1 MHNCCNNYTRSQLLR
16 SAAAEA
22 GKGLPA
28 IEPGMP
34 EPGRDRA
41 LAAQLPLLERR
52 PRARRLRRLEDP
64 AGGLRGGDR
73 AGGARATRSSSRSSS
88 TAASTRSACSPRSAT
103 RATRSC
109 GRTWRSRP
117 KPGPNSPRTPR
128 LRWHP
133 GRRSAGDPARR
144 GQGQRLPGDRLRP
157 PRPVALHLA
166 PLLRDRRARDRLPHR
181 LARPLPR
188 PGRRRRQPAAGALD
202 GRLALADDRHRR
214 QAGGGDRQRR
224 RLRPLVARSATR
236 SPTRCSRASPTS
248 ARCPSTRPASARCGA
263 RPPRPRSCARTSA
276 ASATSPARSP
286 TPTTTSPTSSPASP
300 PTSALGL
307 PLKVVT
313 ISAAG
318 GYDTHADQAADLDRN
333 LRETCEGLLAFQ
345 RDLEARGLADRV
357 LVEMWSEFGRRPEE
371 NGSARDRPRRRRLRL
386 RDRVES
392 QGRDGRRIPRPGD
405 PRPAT
410 TTCA

>member
-41 LAAQLPLLERR
+41 LAARASSPAAPAWRSPSTAPRR
-52 PRARRLRRLEDP
+52 SRSRPSKRGSRRRR
-64 AGGLRGGDR
+64 
-73 AGGARATRSSSRSSS
+73 RATRSSSRSSS

-109 GRTWRSRP
+109 GRTSRSRP
-117 KPGPNSPRTPR
+117 KRGTDIHRGHRACAGTPR
-128 LRWHP
+128 P
-133 GRRSAGDPARR
+133 PSAGDPARR

-157 PRPVALHLA
+157 SRPVALHLA
-166 PLLRDRRARDRLPHR
+166 PLLRDRRARGRLPDR

-224 RLRPLVARSATR
+224 RLRPLVRGRRPGLRRDVQQLRQLRLAAR
-236 SPTRCSRASPTS
+236 P
-248 ARCPSTRPASARCGA
+248 TRPAWPRCGG
-263 RPPRPRSCARTSA
+263 RPTQTDKLRKDLGGVGDF
-276 ASATSPARSP
+276 TSPVD
-286 TPTTTSPTSSPASP
+286 
-300 PTSALGL
+300 L
-307 PLKVVT
+307 PR
-313 ISAAG
+313 
-318 GYDTHADQAADLDRN
+318 Q
-333 LRETCEGLLAFQ
+333 
-345 RDLEARGLADRV
+345 RV
-357 LVEMWSEFGRRPEE
+357 LPQ
-371 NGSARDRPRRRRLRL
+371 ARRPRRLHRR
-386 RDRVES
+386 
-392 QGRDGRRIPRPGD
+392 
-405 PRPAT
+405 RPADAT
-410 TTCA
+410 W